1 MNRAAGS
8 RRAFT
13 LVMVPLVLGITLVV
27 LGFMMWKAGG
37 PPGGAKTA
45 SSAYN
50 AGRSIGPF
58 LGAALFSAF
67 WIWIASALAQKR
79 SEATATFVCG
89 GILLLANVA
98 YGVNTA
104 RAYGL
109 LKPIAKQA
117 GPVAGASGSS
127 TSSSTRAART
137 VPPQD
142 NQPSESGTTQPTQP
156 KPPVFTPEPEPA
168 ATAVQPQ
175 PKIQANPE
183 QTPEQTKPVIE
194 RDAVDP
200 RFSEALGELRVSLQ
214 TELRTLKDDTDQ
226 FVKVF
231 TKLCPSS
238 KKELAAR
245 KQRAESL
252 EADAKRIGK
261 KMFGVDQLAR
271 DAADKLGVN
280 SGAAARA
287 IMDFS
292 QEFGG
297 WQRSAA
303 CDGIARLARAGLD
316 EVDELDRHFGHWRIE
331 KGKYFSKERA
341 IESSLGSKRF
351 FLDAALDRKSDLIE
365 RLGDLGEPAL
375 APSEPVKR

>member
-1 MNRAAGS
+1 MERAAAN

-13 LVMVPLVLGITLVV
+13 LVIVPLVLGIILVV
-27 LGFMMWKAGG
+27 LGLMMWKAGG
-37 PPGGAKTA
+37 PPGGTKTA

-58 LGAALFSAF
+58 LGAVFFSAF
-67 WIWIASALAQKR
+67 WIWIASALAEKR

-98 YGVNTA
+98 YGINTA

-109 LKPIAKQA
+109 LNPIAKQ
-117 GPVAGASGSS
+117 GGLVAGANGSPTTSS
-127 TSSSTRAART
+127 TGAARA
-137 VPPQD
+137 VPPQE
-142 NQPSESGTTQPTQP
+142 SETSQPT
-156 KPPVFTPEPEPA
+156 PPRPPTFTPESTSPGI
-168 ATAVQPQ
+168 QPQ
-175 PKIQANPE
+175 PKTQENSVQAPE
-183 QTPEQTKPVIE
+183 PVKPVTQ
-194 RDAVDP
+194 RDEIDP
-200 RFSEALGELRVSLQ
+200 RLTEALGELRVSLQ
-214 TELRTLKDDTDQ
+214 AELRTLKDDTDQ

-231 TKLCPSS
+231 TRLCPSS

-271 DAADKLGVN
+271 DIADKLGVN
-280 SGAAARA
+280 AGASSRA
-287 IMDFS
+287 VMEFS

-297 WQRSAA
+297 WQRSSA
-303 CDGIARLARAGLD
+303 CDGIARLAQAGID

-351 FLDAALDRKSDLIE
+351 FLDAALDRKSDLID
-365 RLGDLGEPAL
+365 RLGDLGEPAF
-375 APSEPVKR
+375 APSEPEKR